1 MIHWS
6 QTVEDLLEPHIGNSY
21 PSPADRLL
29 VSAAQDEVD
38 LSDAGSAEGFAFVG
52 SAPVVAR
59 VWAFGPVV
67 ELPSGLGRAVNATSA
82 QLRVE
87 GVDHIRVEV
96 SHLDVPDEGFHMDP
110 DVAAIGSQR
119 GSLSAPLIEVAAK
132 QLRDGGGRARVPALV
147 DLI

>member
-1 MIHWS
+1 
-6 QTVEDLLEPHIGNSY
+6 
-21 PSPADRLL
+21 
-29 VSAAQDEVD
+29 VD
-38 LSDAGSAEGFAFVG
+38 LSNAGSAERFALVG
-52 SAPVVAR
+52 STPVVAG
-59 VWAFGPVV
+59 VWALGPVID
-67 ELPSGLGRAVNATSA
+67 LPSGLARAVNAAPA

-96 SHLDVPDEGFHMDP
+96 SHLDVPDEGLHMDP
-110 DVAAIGSQR
+110 NVAAIGSQR